1 MSRVIVIVDAFNLY
15 HALEENTSYHKY
27 KWLNLEKFSKCFI
40 EPRDTVAEILFFT
53 SFVTWNPLKLARHK
67 TYVSA
72 LRSVNVKIVLGAF
85 RRVDQTCRLCHRSY
99 KTFREKKTDV
109 NIAINLFQTA
119 ISDLWDKALII
130 SGDSDLIPA
139 IEAVKTTFP
148 TKQIGVV
155 IPIGRR
161 AEELKQ
167 VTDFHRK
174 VKEKHL
180 QSCQFDDTI
189 NIDATNGLQRPVSW
203 R

>member
-85 RRVDQTCRLCHRSY
+85 RRVDQTCRLCHMSY